1 MGEAWPKD
9 AQNERFKS
17 SRGEKASESVILR
30 TQMKTLDA
38 ERRAILSAYDA
49 DRLQTDLVHSPFDG
63 IRNCYSTF
71 IHFQGTSKLKTSL
84 KIILNCACG
93 LLLNIYNTVW
103 SSWWIFE
110 FTIHTLSNLQWK
122 PATNETRQ
130 ETPAIG
136 CKTHDSSEML
146 SDGNWRLV

>member
-71 IHFQGTSKLKTSL
+71 IHFQGTSKLKTSFKDHTQL
-84 KIILNCACG
+84 CMWSIVEYIQHGMIIMMN
-93 LLLNIYNTVW
+93 
-103 SSWWIFE
+103 F
-110 FTIHTLSNLQWK
+110 
-122 PATNETRQ
+122 
-130 ETPAIG
+130 
-136 CKTHDSSEML
+136 
-146 SDGNWRLV
+146 

>member
-1 MGEAWPKD
+1 MHRMKGSSLREGRRHPSRWFCAHKWKPSTLS
-9 AQNERFKS
+9 AERFC
-17 SRGEKASESVILR
+17 LLMTR
-30 TQMKTLDA
+30 TGFRLIWCIPRLTGFGTVT
-38 ERRAILSAYDA
+38 RRSFTFRELQSW
-49 DRLQTDLVHSPFDG
+49 RLP
-63 IRNCYSTF
+63 
-71 IHFQGTSKLKTSL
+71 L

-146 SDGNWRLV
+146 SDGSRRLV